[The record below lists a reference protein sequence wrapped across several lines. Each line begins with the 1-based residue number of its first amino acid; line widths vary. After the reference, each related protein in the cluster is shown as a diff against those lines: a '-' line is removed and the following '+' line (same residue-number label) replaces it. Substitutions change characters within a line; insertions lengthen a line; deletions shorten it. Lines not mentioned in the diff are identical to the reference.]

1 MTLPIIFPGNS
12 LKRLLEPEDITVEDN
27 PKIKQRLK
35 ENAITMNKM
44 AELRTQMESL
54 SMLKKTKRRISK
66 KRPKSGKRSSG
77 PSRQSRNNPG
87 SRMSTWSA
95 STNGS
100 SVIYKKK
107 PGHNFINLLKYLMI
121 TIILLIIQLIILLC
135 LGSSMPLPPIS
146 AAFDIDELDLL
157 NPEDEDFCTIHP
169 LSGKKKT

>member
-1 MTLPIIFPGNS
+1 
-12 LKRLLEPEDITVEDN
+12 
-27 PKIKQRLK
+27 
-35 ENAITMNKM
+35 
-44 AELRTQMESL
+44 
-54 SMLKKTKRRISK
+54 
-66 KRPKSGKRSSG
+66 
-77 PSRQSRNNPG
+77 
-87 SRMSTWSA
+87 MSTWSA

-107 PGHNFINLLKYLMI
+107 PGHNFINFLKYLMI
-121 TIILLIIQLIILLC
+121 TIILLINQLIILLC